1 MGFIVALYFNIVNIE
16 ILNVH
21 VLLVYEVW
29 GFASLLPYDFIVSIG
44 TLIVHVLQKHILQN

>member
-29 GFASLLPYDFIVSIG
+29 GFASLLPYDYIVSIG
-44 TLIVHVLQKHILQN
+44 TLIVHVLFVYES

>member
-29 GFASLLPYDFIVSIG
+29 GFASLLPYDYIVSIG
-44 TLIVHVLQKHILQN
+44 TIFFHVLIVFEF